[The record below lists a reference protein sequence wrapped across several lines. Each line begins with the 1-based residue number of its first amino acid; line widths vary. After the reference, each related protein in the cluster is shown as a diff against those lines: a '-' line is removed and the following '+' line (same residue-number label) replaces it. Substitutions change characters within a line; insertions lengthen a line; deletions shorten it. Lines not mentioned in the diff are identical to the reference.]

1 MPSHTH
7 SIPALS
13 GSTSGV
19 GNHAHYSGN
28 GYHGLEPLSVSNG
41 GVACIS
47 WEHIPSDGS
56 SGNVT
61 TMDGAHSHTVTT
73 NASTTGG
80 LQGGKAHTHT
90 LPDTNSSSN
99 IPLYITCYMWKRTA

>member
-1 MPSHTH
+1 MYIMER
-7 SIPALS
+7 IPD
-13 GSTSGV
+13 
-19 GNHAHYSGN
+19 
-28 GYHGLEPLSVSNG
+28 
-41 GVACIS
+41 
-47 WEHIPSDGS
+47 DGS

-61 TMDGAHSHTVTT
+61 SMDGAHSHTITT

-90 LPDTNSSSN
+90 LPNTNSNSN